1 MMTVGASAIPTFC
14 VLRQNRRTEES
25 AALHWLASRGN
36 QVWQYAE
43 DTVITAI
50 SPAIIL
56 YANRISV
63 QRHLFNVSAV
73 VAIARQDLL

>member
-1 MMTVGASAIPTFC
+1 
-14 VLRQNRRTEES
+14 
-25 AALHWLASRGN
+25 
-36 QVWQYAE
+36 VWQYAE

-63 QRHLFNVSAV
+63 QRYLFNVSAV